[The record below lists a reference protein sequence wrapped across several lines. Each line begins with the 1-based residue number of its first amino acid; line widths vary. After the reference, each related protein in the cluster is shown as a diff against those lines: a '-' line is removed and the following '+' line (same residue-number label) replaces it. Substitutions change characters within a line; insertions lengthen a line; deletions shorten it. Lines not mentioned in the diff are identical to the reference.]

1 LPSRPGPRPISS
13 EAHRDRSGVPGLDK
27 PETLASNRRPEMVAR
42 RARPP
47 LALLVLVTAIAPG
60 ALHILVP
67 SLPLLANAFGAPAA
81 RIQLVLTLFLAGIA
95 IGQLVYGPISDR
107 FGRRPVLIAGLVLF
121 LVGTALC
128 GLAWSLPVLITGRVL
143 EACGGMV
150 LGRAI
155 VRDLFDRERAAGA
168 IATITMAMSLVPSLS
183 PAIGAYLAE
192 WVGWR
197 ADFAVLAAVG
207 AGVLMLTIAKLE
219 ETHTARTS
227 VRVSGMVG
235 SFVLLLRSPAFLG
248 FAFATA
254 FTSASWFSFLAS
266 APYLLSQVLHEPP
279 STYGLMI
286 LLPMLGYIIGN
297 AGVARLSVAL
307 GIGGVFVLGLA
318 LSLASGVMLAVW
330 CLADLTPWALFVPM
344 AISSIGNG
352 LSQPPGIAAG
362 LSVYP
367 QVAGA
372 ASGLIG
378 FLQMM
383 VAALG
388 TLLIGQLPQS
398 TPFAMITVVGGSLA
412 LALAFGLVVRRAPEE
427 VAQLQLHPGL
437 RPGLARRP

>member
-1 LPSRPGPRPISS
+1 
-13 EAHRDRSGVPGLDK
+13 VPGLNK
-27 PETLASNRRPEMVAR
+27 PEESAAKPSPKAEAR
-42 RARPP
+42 RSRPP
-47 LALLVLVTAIAPG
+47 LALLVLVTATAPA

-67 SLPLLANAFGAPAA
+67 SLPLLATVFDAPAA
-81 RIQLVLTLFLAGIA
+81 RVQLVLTLFLAGIA
-95 IGQLVYGPISDR
+95 IGQLVYGPVSDR

-121 LVGTALC
+121 LLGTVLC
-128 GLAWSLPVLITGRVL
+128 GLAWSLPVLIVGRVL
-143 EACGGMV
+143 EACGGCAGMV

-155 VRDLFDRERAAGA
+155 VRDLFDRDRAAGA

-183 PAIGAYLAE
+183 PALGAYLAE

-197 ADFAVLAAVG
+197 ADFVLLGAVG
-207 AGVLMLTIAKLE
+207 TGVLGLTVCKLE
-219 ETHTARTS
+219 ETHAAPGS
-227 VRVSGMVG
+227 VRVAGMAR
-235 SFVLLLRSPAFLG
+235 SFVLLLRSPVFLG

-254 FTSASWFSFLAS
+254 FTSASWFTFLAS

-286 LLPMLGYIIGN
+286 LLPMLGYILGN

-307 GIGGVFVLGLA
+307 GIGGVFILGLA

-330 CLADLTPWALFVPM
+330 CLVDLTPWALFVPM

-367 QVAGA
+367 QIAGA

-378 FLQMM
+378 FLQMI

-388 TLLIGQLPQS
+388 TLLIGQLPQNI
-398 TPFAMITVVGGSLA
+398 PQPMIAVVGASLA
-412 LALAFGLVVRRAPEE
+412 LALAFGLIVRYAPEE
-427 VAQLQLHPGL
+427 AAHPQRRAGLHPGY
-437 RPGLARRP
+437 ARRP